1 MAVPEEIRNVS
12 RPEHTVVCD
21 SGHDGPDRYMVR
33 QREPGTKINGKVIGH
48 IYNGRFIPLENK
60 RILPTDFPEIAVYGS
75 AAVANS
81 VSEDIFRDLTEIF
94 ELRQAVSI
102 MAIAQ
107 VRAISPGVV
116 DSEIQAKYK
125 DSFLQIYYPYA
136 QLSKNLI
143 GDLLQSIGKHP
154 SYCQEFYK
162 RRLEKVLPESHI
174 AIDGML
180 KTDNSKVN
188 DFSAFSRKGRIK
200 GSKDISLLYAFN
212 IETMEP
218 VCAEVFPGNRVDA
231 SSYKDFISDNHLTKG
246 VILDDKG
253 FPPST
258 ISQDLKSSPEL
269 HFLTPVKRNIKEVSE
284 YNLRDYTGTFY
295 DADGDEI
302 YYKKE
307 RKSAR
312 LYLYSFM
319 CLKKHNNE
327 MRGFGRHAVKKGLN
341 SHEFQDKLQK
351 AGTVIYESDL
361 DLPPETVYLCYKER
375 WVIELAFKRYKN
387 LLDLDDTRVQ
397 DNYAVIG
404 SEFINFISSLISCR
418 ILRKADQVGI
428 LKDLTFGSMMDRLG
442 QAWRRTDDAREPI
455 EGDSSWFVTQE
466 LDYELMIKLGVCK
479 ALLKQPPKKRGP
491 KPKKTE
497 PASTA
502 KAKIQIDN
510 SSHTNAHSAAK
521 STDHTGEKPAS
532 AKRKPGRPRI
542 HPLSDPNVPKRP
554 VGRPRI
560 HPLPD
565 PDAPKRPVGR
575 PRIHPL
581 PDPDA
586 PKRPVGRPRI
596 HPLPDLEAPKRP
608 VGRPRIHPLSD
619 ANAPKRS
626 VGRPRKNV
634 AK

>member
-48 IYNGRFIPLENK
+48 IYNGKFVPLENK
-60 RILPTDFPEIAVYGS
+60 RILPTDFPEIAVYGN
-75 AAVANS
+75 AAVVNS
-81 VSEDIFRDLTEIF
+81 VSADIFQDLTDIF

-102 MAIAQ
+102 IATAQ
-107 VRAISPGVV
+107 VRVISPGII

-125 DSFLQIYYPYA
+125 DSFLQIYYPNA

-154 SYCQEFYK
+154 SLCREFYK
-162 RRLEKVLPESHI
+162 KRLEKVLPESHI

-188 DFSAFSRKGRIK
+188 DLSAFSRKGRVK
-200 GSKDISLLYAFN
+200 GSKDISLLYAFD
-212 IETMEP
+212 IEMMEP
-218 VCAEVFPGNRVDA
+218 VCVEVFPGNRVDA
-231 SSYKDFISDNHLTKG
+231 SSYKDFITDNHLTKG

-258 ISQDLKSSPEL
+258 ISQDLKNSPEL
-269 HFLTPVKRNIKEVSE
+269 HFLTPVKRNIKEVSA
-284 YNLRDYTGTFY
+284 YHLRDYTGTFY

-302 YYKKE
+302 YYKKG
-307 RKSAR
+307 RKSAH

-319 CLKKHNNE
+319 SLRKHNSE
-327 MRGFGRHAVKKGLN
+327 MRGFGRHAVKNGLDP
-341 SHEFQDKLQK
+341 HEFQDKLQK

-397 DNYAVIG
+397 DNYAIIG

-418 ILRKADQVGI
+418 ILRKADQAGI
-428 LKDLTFGSMMDRLG
+428 LKDITFGSMMDRLG
-442 QAWRRTDDAREPI
+442 QAWRRTDDAREPV

-479 ALLKQPPKKRGP
+479 ALPKQPPKKRGP
-491 KPKKTE
+491 KPKKAE
-497 PASTA
+497 PVSTVRE
-502 KAKIQIDN
+502 KTQTDN
-510 SSHTNAHSAAK
+510 STYKDTQPTTKNANHLE
-521 STDHTGEKPAS
+521 EKPES
-532 AKRKPGRPRI
+532 SRRKPGRPRI
-542 HPLSDPNVPKRP
+542 HPLPDPN
-554 VGRPRI
+554 
-560 HPLPD
+560 
-565 PDAPKRPVGR
+565 APKRPVGR

-581 PDPDA
+581 PDPNA
-586 PKRPVGRPRI
+586 PKRPVGRPR
-596 HPLPDLEAPKRP
+596 
-608 VGRPRIHPLSD
+608 
-619 ANAPKRS
+619 
-626 VGRPRKNV
+626 KNV
-634 AK
+634 EQ

>member
-48 IYNGRFIPLENK
+48 IYNGKFVPLENK
-60 RILPTDFPEIAVYGS
+60 RILPTDFPEIAVYGN
-75 AAVANS
+75 AAVVNS
-81 VSEDIFRDLTEIF
+81 VSADIFQDLTDIF

-102 MAIAQ
+102 IATAQ
-107 VRAISPGVV
+107 VRVISPGII

-125 DSFLQIYYPYA
+125 DSFLQIYYPNA

-154 SYCQEFYK
+154 SLCREFYK
-162 RRLEKVLPESHI
+162 KRLEKVLPESHI

-188 DFSAFSRKGRIK
+188 DLSAFSRKGRVK
-200 GSKDISLLYAFN
+200 GSKDISLLYAFD
-212 IETMEP
+212 IEMMEP
-218 VCAEVFPGNRVDA
+218 VCVEVFPGNRVDA
-231 SSYKDFISDNHLTKG
+231 SSYKDFITDNHLTKG

-258 ISQDLKSSPEL
+258 ISQDLKNSPEL
-269 HFLTPVKRNIKEVSE
+269 HFLTPVKRNIKEVSA
-284 YNLRDYTGTFY
+284 YHLRDYTGTFY

-302 YYKKE
+302 YYKKG
-307 RKSAR
+307 RKSAH

-319 CLKKHNNE
+319 SLRKHNSE
-327 MRGFGRHAVKKGLN
+327 MRGFGRHAVKNGLDP
-341 SHEFQDKLQK
+341 HEFQDKLQK

-397 DNYAVIG
+397 DNYAIIG

-418 ILRKADQVGI
+418 ILRKADQAGI
-428 LKDLTFGSMMDRLG
+428 LKDITFGSMMDRLG
-442 QAWRRTDDAREPI
+442 QAWRRTDDAREPV

-466 LDYELMIKLGVCK
+466 LDYELP
-479 ALLKQPPKKRGP
+479 KQPPKKRGP
-491 KPKKTE
+491 KPKKAE
-497 PASTA
+497 PVSTVRE
-502 KAKIQIDN
+502 KTQTDN
-510 SSHTNAHSAAK
+510 STYKDTQPTTKNANHLE
-521 STDHTGEKPAS
+521 EKPES
-532 AKRKPGRPRI
+532 SRRKPGRPRI
-542 HPLSDPNVPKRP
+542 HPLPDPNVPKRP

-565 PDAPKRPVGR
+565 SNAPKRPVGR

-581 PDPDA
+581 PDPNA

-596 HPLPDLEAPKRP
+596 HPLPDPNAPKRP
-608 VGRPRIHPLSD
+608 VGRPR
-619 ANAPKRS
+619 
-626 VGRPRKNV
+626 KNV
-634 AK
+634 EQ